1 MKEEGERG
9 RRFEAAPVLWFSLIA
24 ATLGAVVTVIA
35 FYPAR
40 LAAQGGQ
47 TTQSFT
53 PRRFALEA
61 AEVTVKQ
68 FRPDGGNTQKM
79 LFRIDTLT
87 GQVWVLQVSAMG
99 QVDPSVTDARW
110 KKIEALPA
118 PQAPPQ
124 P

>member
-1 MKEEGERG
+1 MKEEVSRSRHTEV
-9 RRFEAAPVLWFSLIA
+9 APVLWFSLIA

-53 PRRFALEA
+53 TRRFALEA
-61 AEVTVKQ
+61 AEVNVRQ
-68 FRPDGGNTQKM
+68 LRPDGGNTQKI

-87 GQVWVLQVSAMG
+87 GQVWVLQVSAVG
-99 QVDPSVTDARW
+99 QVNPTVTDARW
-110 KKIEALPA
+110 KKVEALP
-118 PQAPPQ
+118 PPQ
-124 P
+124 DLPQF